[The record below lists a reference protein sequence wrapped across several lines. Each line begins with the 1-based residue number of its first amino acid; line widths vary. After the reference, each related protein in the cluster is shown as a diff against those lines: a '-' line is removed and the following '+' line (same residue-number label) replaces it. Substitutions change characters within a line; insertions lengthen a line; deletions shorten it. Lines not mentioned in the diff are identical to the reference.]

1 MKYFQPRCQK
11 WATFK
16 THVAGGIFPLGFA
29 AGFPWR
35 LLRKEPRLKLIN
47 FVFLRHTG
55 FPSAT
60 ICLFVKWISWLYIWA
75 GFITESITA
84 SNKQR
89 MLNKVL
95 LDSCSRFNVLNFPRS
110 QKWNKYQ
117 KGSGSRVLVF
127 LQEFWNPSFSS
138 VMVRSQKNRSN
149 NTQFLMKKVTYS
161 QLSPTSCGTIF
172 VASPRPVLCV
182 LVSHNLRLNVPY
194 FTFPS
199 SILDARLG
207 LQHGR
212 RFIVLGHQ
220 YGRRDVMWKH
230 SIRDPYE
237 IRTAIGLVS

>member
-127 LQEFWNPSFSS
+127 LQEFWNPSYSS

-149 NTQFLMKKVTYS
+149 NTQFFMKKVTYS
-161 QLSPTSCGTIF
+161 QLSPTSCGNNF
-172 VASPRPVLCV
+172 CRVSASCILC
-182 LVSHNLRLNVPY
+182 
-194 FTFPS
+194 PS
-199 SILDARLG
+199 ES
-207 LQHGR
+207 
-212 RFIVLGHQ
+212 
-220 YGRRDVMWKH
+220 
-230 SIRDPYE
+230 
-237 IRTAIGLVS
+237 